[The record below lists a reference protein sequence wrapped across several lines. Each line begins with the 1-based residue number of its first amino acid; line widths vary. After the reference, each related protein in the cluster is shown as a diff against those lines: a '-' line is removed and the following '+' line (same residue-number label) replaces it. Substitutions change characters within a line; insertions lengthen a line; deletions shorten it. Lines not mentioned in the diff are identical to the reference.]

1 MKLPIS
7 WLREYIDID
16 DLTVQELAD
25 RMTFAGIEIEGIETV
40 GGVPEK
46 LVVGEV
52 RVCESVP
59 ESDHL
64 HKCRVFDGTQELDV
78 MCGAPNCRAG
88 RFRRVSRHSI
98 PPPAAEVQCFLCHRR
113 RPAI

>member
-16 DLTVQELAD
+16 DLSVQDLAD

-52 RVCESVP
+52 
-59 ESDHL
+59 
-64 HKCRVFDGTQELDV
+64 
-78 MCGAPNCRAG
+78 ARAAWG
-88 RFRRVSRHSI
+88 KRHARF
-98 PPPAAEVQCFLCHRR
+98 ALEDD
-113 RPAI
+113 

>member
-16 DLTVQELAD
+16 DLSVQDLAD

-52 RVCESVP
+52 RTCESVP

-64 HKCRVFDGTQELDV
+64 HKCRVFDGAQELDV
-78 MCGAPNCRAG
+78 MCGAPNCHAG
-88 RFRRVSRHSI
+88 MKS
-98 PPPAAEVQCFLCHRR
+98 CFAPVGTELPGGFTIC
-113 RPAI
+113 